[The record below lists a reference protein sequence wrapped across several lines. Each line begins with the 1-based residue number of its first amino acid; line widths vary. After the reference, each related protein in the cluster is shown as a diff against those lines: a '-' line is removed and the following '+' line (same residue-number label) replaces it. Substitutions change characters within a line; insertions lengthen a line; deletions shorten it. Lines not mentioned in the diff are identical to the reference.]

1 MGKFCQSC
9 NCTAETNF
17 TRKINCQCSVPRS
30 RERQIIYDSPYHK
43 QLVTAET
50 TLFGN
55 NFAHTGDKGT
65 AWTRLVPPLGH
76 WFSIWGVPQDRF
88 LTACRLLTFQPR
100 QPLSLFCFF
109 YFYEAP
115 VAKQEVGFAVCSGFC
130 AQHALLSL
138 FFHKTTYVRTVIRAC
153 GLTSSQMKLVSRDC
167 CQHPI
172 TPFPLSSFC
181 AFTAN
186 SQIKNHCPRGSVLS
200 YRTAPPCLRPVQ
212 HQCTFSV
219 PQS

>member
-100 QPLSLFCFF
+100 QPLSLFFF
-109 YFYEAP
+109 FLLLWSPGREARSRLCC
-115 VAKQEVGFAVCSGFC
+115 VFW
-130 AQHALLSL
+130 LLC
-138 FFHKTTYVRTVIRAC
+138 TARTVKFVFPQDDLCANCNTCVRVNFQPNEI
-153 GLTSSQMKLVSRDC
+153 GFPWLLPTSY
-167 CQHPI
+167 HPI
-172 TPFPLSSFC
+172 S
-181 AFTAN
+181 AV
-186 SQIKNHCPRGSVLS
+186 II
-200 YRTAPPCLRPVQ
+200 LRI
-212 HQCTFSV
+212 HSKFAD
-219 PQS
+219 